1 MYYIHSSSGQ
11 LFQATSNLT
20 YKMSGQVDDT
30 ESYTG
35 QYVETV

>member
-1 MYYIHSSSGQ
+1 
-11 LFQATSNLT
+11 
-20 YKMSGQVDDT
+20 MSGQVDDT